1 MSLTELPYIYIQ
13 CIPDNNFCQGSHS
26 VLDEALS
33 VGLYQSTCVENVMWY
48 NMNVA
53 TTTTLY
59 ISIVYRVK
67 KNAGRN
73 YDCTWHKSF
82 FFLLTF
88 LDYFYHAWSKHLRS
102 WSSENK
108 PEVFLF
114 PMWLTVKR
122 TNANAMWSFGM
133 PILCG
138 EYVQVNKQLR
148 LFSSAVFFLTYV
160 YVRVLNTRQ
169 WTSLRI
175 TAKQPLLVY
184 SRLAKMAAF
193 VHQYMDTK
201 VREVICQIQ
210 DKIRQN
216 LQKCTCMRTRFV
228 YFAW

>member
-1 MSLTELPYIYIQ
+1 ML
-13 CIPDNNFCQGSHS
+13 G
-26 VLDEALS
+26 
-33 VGLYQSTCVENVMWY
+33 G
-48 NMNVA
+48 
-53 TTTTLY
+53 
-59 ISIVYRVK
+59 
-67 KNAGRN
+67 N

-114 PMWLTVKR
+114 PMWLAVKR
-122 TNANAMWSFGM
+122 TNANAMWSFGV

-169 WTSLRI
+169 WTSLRMHHCKTAFTRI
-175 TAKQPLLVY
+175 FETRENGRVRSSIYGYESERSYLSNARQDTAKSPKVY
-184 SRLAKMAAF
+184 LHAYSFRLFRMISLHNSTLYDF
-193 VHQYMDTK
+193 DY
-201 VREVICQIQ
+201 ICQTGVFEFFYAAQ
-210 DKIRQN
+210 F
-216 LQKCTCMRTRFV
+216 LS
-228 YFAW
+228 A